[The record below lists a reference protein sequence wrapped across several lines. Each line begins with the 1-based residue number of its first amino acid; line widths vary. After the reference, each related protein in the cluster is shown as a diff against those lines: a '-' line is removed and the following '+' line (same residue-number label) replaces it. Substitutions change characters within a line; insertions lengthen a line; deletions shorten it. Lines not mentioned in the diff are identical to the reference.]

1 MGLLSCRPAR
11 SGPAHRGPP
20 EPALCIGVSCSFL
33 FEHCSAFPCF
43 GGLTAMTPPQL
54 GALPSRGC
62 DPPAR
67 RSWACV
73 RSESALRL
81 TWAGLR
87 PRLMRSGPDE
97 APLQSSHRQLHPPH
111 VPAPKALQAP
121 STASAQIGP
130 CWVPVAGSEGGD

>member
-54 GALPSRGC
+54 GALPSREVVTLQPGG
-62 DPPAR
+62 PGR
-67 RSWACV
+67 ACGLRV
-73 RSESALRL
+73 RSGSP
-81 TWAGLR
+81 G
-87 PRLMRSGPDE
+87 
-97 APLQSSHRQLHPPH
+97 Q
-111 VPAPKALQAP
+111 V
-121 STASAQIGP
+121 
-130 CWVPVAGSEGGD
+130 CVPV